1 MLDKAFKLYF
11 CLSEIKT
18 VKDINVLG
26 DSNVV
31 GWMHIQQKSVMT
43 VIRKNSHRFSPTKLS
58 YLTAYSVYLVLKY
71 VSGQCIELI
80 FQK

>member
-31 GWMHIQQKSVMT
+31 G
-43 VIRKNSHRFSPTKLS
+43 
-58 YLTAYSVYLVLKY
+58 
-71 VSGQCIELI
+71 
-80 FQK
+80 